1 MPTPKQRLD
10 LLLVARGLAESRAQ
24 AQALIMA
31 GNVLVGG
38 QPALKAG
45 MAVPTD
51 AAVELKATLPYV
63 SRGGLKLAHA
73 LAAFGLT
80 GRVAG
85 QVALDAGASTGGFT
99 DVLLQAGAARV
110 YAVDVGSGQ
119 IAWKL
124 RTDPRVVVLED
135 TNIRYLDALPEA
147 PALATADLSFISLS
161 LVLPVLTRLTR
172 PDAWLVL
179 LVKPQFE
186 AGRGE
191 VGKGGVVRDP
201 AIHRAVLERLAAEWQ
216 AAGLHLGGLTRS
228 PILGPAGNVE
238 FLAYLEKTLP
248 PGTVA
253 PAPEDLINVAMNQA

>member
-10 LLLVARGLAESRAQ
+10 LLLVERGLAESRAQ

-31 GNVLVGG
+31 GHVLVGG
-38 QPALKAG
+38 QPATKPG
-45 MAVPTD
+45 MAVVTD
-51 AAVELKATLPYV
+51 AAVELKATLPYA

-80 GRVAG
+80 ERVAG

-124 RTDPRVVVLED
+124 RTDPRVVVLD
-135 TNIRYLDALPEA
+135 NTNIRFLESLPES

-161 LVLPVLTRLTR
+161 LVLPVLARLTR
-172 PDAWLVL
+172 PDAWFVL

-201 AIHRAVLERLAAEWQ
+201 AVRRAVLVRLAAEWQ
-216 AAGLHLGGLTRS
+216 TAGLHLRGLTRS

-253 PAPEDLINVAMNQA
+253 PAPEELITTALNEA